1 LTLLNQ
7 NLTNMRKVLL
17 LGLMLFLANAVAFGQ
32 GRVITGTV
40 TSVEDNLGVPGAT
53 VLVKGTTIG
62 TATDLDGKYSIN
74 VPAGSNVL
82 VFTFVGLTSREVTIG
97 NQTTI
102 NVALQP
108 DVQALSEFV
117 VTSYGDQSKRE
128 ITGAISSVKGE
139 VFEDLPM
146 QSFDRA
152 MQGRI
157 AGVQV
162 TSTSGQPGGA
172 LNVRIRG
179 VGSVNAGN
187 DPLYIIDGV
196 QVPSGGLS
204 GQGSQM
210 RLLRLTQMTFSL
222 LKC

>member
-1 LTLLNQ
+1 
-7 NLTNMRKVLL
+7 
-17 LGLMLFLANAVAFGQ
+17 MLFLGSAVVFAQ
-32 GRVITGTV
+32 NRVITGTV
-40 TSVEDNLGVPGAT
+40 TSSEDNLGVPGAT

-62 TATDLDGKYSIN
+62 TATDLDRNFSIS

-82 VFTFVGLTSREVTIG
+82 VFSFVGLRQQEVTIG

-102 NVALQP
+102 DVVMDP

-117 VTSYGDQSKRE
+117 ITSYGDQSKRE
-128 ITGAISSVKGE
+128 ITGAIASVKGE
-139 VFEDLPM
+139 VFENLPV

-162 TSTSGQPGGA
+162 TSTSGAPGST

-179 VGSVNAGN
+179 VGSEC
-187 DPLYIIDGV
+187 
-196 QVPSGGLS
+196 
-204 GQGSQM
+204 
-210 RLLRLTQMTFSL
+210 R
-222 LKC
+222 

>member
-1 LTLLNQ
+1 
-7 NLTNMRKVLL
+7 MRKVLL
-17 LGLMLFLANAVAFGQ
+17 LGLMLFFAGALAFAQN
-32 GRVITGTV
+32 RVITGTV
-40 TSVEDNLGVPGAT
+40 TSVEDNMGVPGAT

-62 TATDLDGKYSIN
+62 TATDLDGKYSIS

-82 VFTFVGLTSREVTIG
+82 VFTFVGLTSQEVTIG

-102 NVALQP
+102 NVAMQP
-108 DVQALSEFV
+108 DVQSLSEFV
-117 VTSYGDQSKRE
+117 ITSYGDQSKRE

-139 VFEDLPM
+139 VFENLPM

-162 TSTSGQPGGA
+162 TSTSGQPGGT

-179 VGSVNAGN
+179 VGSINAGN
-187 DPLYIIDGV
+187 DPLYIVDGV
-196 QVPSGGLS
+196 QLGGGAS
-204 GQGSQM
+204 TSTQGEQNPLASINLM
-210 RLLRLTQMTFSL
+210 TSSPLRY
-222 LKC
+222 